1 MEKKL
6 PVPVM
11 IETLSDLERFASEIK
26 SEGSLA
32 VDIESDGFYVYHEKV
47 CLIQVTT
54 SRGDFIIDPLSVKD
68 LSPLG
73 PALRNPKVVKIFHA
87 GEYDVACLKR
97 DFGFQVKNVFDTMIA
112 SRTLGEERLG
122 LARLIEKHFK
132 IKLSKKLQ
140 RANWGRRPL
149 TPEQVMYARL
159 DTHFLHALRDI
170 LLKELKKKGLLQDA
184 KDAFDRLERS
194 EHSERVFHPEDF
206 WHMKGTRD
214 LSAQK
219 RAVLR
224 GLFLYRE
231 KKAASLDRA
240 PFRVLSEQILFRLAE
255 KCPKTP
261 EILKNMKGITPYL
274 FNHFG
279 RDIVKAVVAG
289 LSAAPIEKPPER
301 NHRQRWDP
309 DTMRRY
315 EALREWRKKTAA
327 GRGVNPVVILATEE
341 LRNIAQA
348 PLKENAPA
356 DWLTSL
362 TEHKRSAYGKEIME
376 ILNRPRPLK
385 KHRRRRRKSGRD
397 KAQEIAN
404 K

>member
-1 MEKKL
+1 
-6 PVPVM
+6 M
-11 IETLSDLERFASEIK
+11 IETLSDLERFANEIK

-32 VDIESDGFYVYHEKV
+32 IDIESDGFYVYHEKI

-54 SRGDFIIDPLSVKD
+54 SQGDFIIDPLSVKD

-159 DTHFLHALRDI
+159 DTHFLHTLRDI
-170 LLKELKKKGLLQDA
+170 LLKELKKKGLLSDA

-240 PFRVLSEQILFRLAE
+240 PFRVLSEQMLFRLAE

-261 EILKNMKGITPYL
+261 ETLKNMKGITPYL

-279 RDIVKAVVAG
+279 RDIVKAVVVG

-327 GRGVNPVVILATEE
+327 GRGVNPVVILAAEE

-348 PLKENAPA
+348 PLKENTPA
-356 DWLTSL
+356 DWLTAL

-385 KHRRRRRKSGRD
+385 KHRRRKRKSGRD